1 MSLTGFL
8 NNKEDKRCIRFQEVI
23 KKVTPS
29 KNDFKAF
36 NNKTNPFDTKID
48 LKVEYKLNNNIEA
61 ALVGTTFDYLARFR
75 IAQVVRKNNIKVM
88 EGIVAENFLD
98 IFKNKLSRRNYNK
111 LIDKY
116 NDAIENIKRYIELNI
131 EFDDQIIEK
140 VCVLGKLEGCFR
152 GGKLPKNIKYLFD
165 KPTEEVINELIGLIH
180 LFELEFIS
188 KVVKPNSIVIYN
200 PSFGLTSGVIGGA
213 DADIYIDGTIYD
225 FKTTKSIGYKGKDA
239 QQVVSYYILNELEK
253 KMHGELFNNSI
264 RNKVVDKIAIYLA
277 RVGEIYYFDMNNI
290 DSEVINNVV
299 SEVEKILFNNSN
311 NVLGY
316 RRKNK
321 LGQGIFLICAVLAL
335 FIICGLGYKI
345 GENIKVNNNFVEN
358 SESGN
363 NEESIKSDYD
373 IEKDYLERKSADEEV
388 LQKGQGFFRYYSS
401 LIETLRSYD
410 ATNIDNA
417 KIIYKLSDELLNNM
431 YQSFK
436 ENWTTEAFDEL
447 KSSQLIWID
456 RKMEIEEEVR
466 NNDLLRY
473 QTLIKMTLDKCEEW
487 TEYYK

>member
-1 MSLTGFL
+1 M
-8 NNKEDKRCIRFQEVI
+8 
-23 KKVTPS
+23 
-29 KNDFKAF
+29 
-36 NNKTNPFDTKID
+36 
-48 LKVEYKLNNNIEA
+48 
-61 ALVGTTFDYLARFR
+61 
-75 IAQVVRKNNIKVM
+75 
-88 EGIVAENFLD
+88 
-98 IFKNKLSRRNYNK
+98 
-111 LIDKY
+111 
-116 NDAIENIKRYIELNI
+116 
-131 EFDDQIIEK
+131 
-140 VCVLGKLEGCFR
+140 
-152 GGKLPKNIKYLFD
+152 
-165 KPTEEVINELIGLIH
+165 
-180 LFELEFIS
+180 
-188 KVVKPNSIVIYN
+188 
-200 PSFGLTSGVIGGA
+200 
-213 DADIYIDGTIYD
+213 
-225 FKTTKSIGYKGKDA
+225 
-239 QQVVSYYILNELEK
+239 
-253 KMHGELFNNSI
+253 
-264 RNKVVDKIAIYLA
+264 
-277 RVGEIYYFDMNNI
+277 
-290 DSEVINNVV
+290 
-299 SEVEKILFNNSN
+299 
-311 NVLGY
+311 GY

-373 IEKDYLERKSADEEV
+373 IEKDYLERKSAAEEV
-388 LQKGQGFFRYYSS
+388 LPKGQGFFRYYSS
-401 LIETLRSYD
+401 LIETLRAYD

-456 RKMEIEEEVR
+456 RKMDIEEELR